1 MRILV
6 VEDDKST
13 SRFIKK
19 GLSERGYSVNVV
31 FDGDEGLY
39 QATTGAYDLIIL
51 DVMLP
56 ELSGFEVLKGIRKHG
71 IVTPVI
77 FLTARDDTEDVV
89 HGLELGADDYLV
101 KPFSF
106 SELLARIRAVLRRG
120 EKDAAST
127 RLVVGDLSLNLLTRT
142 AERGGRVIELSGKE
156 FSLLEYMMRNAGQV
170 LTRTMILE
178 RVWGYDFDTESNI
191 IDVHINRLRAKIDKD
206 HEVKLIKT
214 IKGVGYVLKAEDEC

>member
-6 VEDDKST
+6 VEDDKSAA
-13 SRFIKK
+13 RFIKK
-19 GLSERGYSVNVV
+19 GLAEKGYTVETVY
-31 FDGDEGLY
+31 DGEEGLY
-39 QATTGAYDLIIL
+39 QATTGSYDLIIL

-56 ELSGFEVLKGIRKHG
+56 ELNGFEVLKDIRKHG

-77 FLTARDDTEDVV
+77 FLTARDETTDVV

-106 SELLARIRAVLRRG
+106 SELLARIKAVLRRG

-127 RLVVGDLSLNLLTRT
+127 RLVVADLVLNLLTRT
-142 AERGGRVIELSGKE
+142 AERGGRVIELSAKE
-156 FSLLEYMMRNAGQV
+156 FTLLEYLMRNAGQV

-178 RVWGYDFDTESNI
+178 RVWGYDFDTTSNI
-191 IDVHINRLRAKIDKD
+191 IEVHMNRLRAKIDKD
-206 HEVKLIKT
+206 YPVKLIKT
-214 IKGVGYVLKAEDEC
+214 IKGVGYVLKADTEI